1 MVRVDVN
8 NSAANTAV
16 FMDASLLSW
25 IRLLT
30 GDAARTLSAGGN
42 ARKISQA
49 DAALD
54 LLPPLPLGTNAA
66 HH

>member
-1 MVRVDVN
+1 MVTPISLNGAGCAAAVPMVRVDVN

-30 GDAARTLSAGGN
+30 GDAT
-42 ARKISQA
+42 
-49 DAALD
+49 
-54 LLPPLPLGTNAA
+54 
-66 HH
+66 

>member
-1 MVRVDVN
+1 VN

-16 FMDASLLSW
+16 FIDASLLSW

-30 GDAARTLSAGGN
+30 GDATRNAISRRECAKDSPAECGARPF
-42 ARKISQA
+42 
-49 DAALD
+49 ALF
-54 LLPPLPLGTNAA
+54 PLGTNAA